1 MFRKISFTLLL
12 FLSFALIF
20 VVPVA
25 MAAPPV
31 TVSPMYDYATSI
43 MARIDI
49 ENGVAICSGSA
60 KPSYSN
66 TIAYLEVKLQRL
78 ENGTWKT
85 IETWTDESNNGSRV
99 SAGGNKS
106 VAKGYTYRVQSVL
119 HISDANG
126 VELETANAAS
136 PVKSY

>member
-1 MFRKISFTLLL
+1 MLRKISLVLILT
-12 FLSFALIF
+12 FAFIYM
-20 VVPVA
+20 VPVA

-31 TVSPMYDYATSI
+31 TVSPLYDYTTSI

-49 ENGVAICSGSA
+49 DNGVAICSGSA
-60 KPSYSN
+60 KPTYSN

-85 IETWTDESNNGSRV
+85 IETWTDESNDGSRV
-99 SAGGNKS
+99 SADGNKK

-119 HISDANG
+119 HISDING
-126 VELETANAAS
+126 VELETANVVS